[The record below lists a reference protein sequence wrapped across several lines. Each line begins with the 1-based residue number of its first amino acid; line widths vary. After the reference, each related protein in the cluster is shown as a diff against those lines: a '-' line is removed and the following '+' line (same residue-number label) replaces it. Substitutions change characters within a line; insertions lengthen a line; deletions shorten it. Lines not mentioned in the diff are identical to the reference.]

1 MHHSFSASR
10 HHGFSLVEIMV
21 GMAIG
26 LLGVLIIMQVSVV
39 FEGQKR
45 TTTTG
50 SDAQTNAV
58 TALYTV
64 DRDVRRAGYGLSLP
78 GALGCTIRQYYDGA
92 EIENLSLAPVVITSG
107 ADGGPDSIRI
117 LASSKGNWSIPSRIT
132 VDHPPQ
138 AANIFLNTNL
148 GIKEGDLL
156 IAYEPGKTC
165 TLMQTTKALPGTP
178 DSTVQIHHQSTSKW
192 NPPNGSIFPTEGYSV
207 GAMVL
212 NMGALINHT
221 YSLDASSNLMLTEL
235 DSTSNTD
242 TERAVAADIVSLQAE
257 YGFDTRAGL
266 QDDPRVDTWSATMI
280 DADASG
286 TVNDAGDIA
295 RVIAVRIAV
304 VARSPLMEKPNAD
317 GVCDITIAVA
327 AGGRSANTP
336 TWAGGAIDVSKNTDG
351 TANANWQCYRYKTFE
366 NVIPLRNLLWG
377 RT

>member
-1 MHHSFSASR
+1 MHHSFSTR
-10 HHGFSLVEIMV
+10 RNQGFSLVEIMV
-21 GMAIG
+21 GIAIG

-78 GALGCTIRQYYDGA
+78 GALGCTIRQYYGGV
-92 EIENLSLAPVVITSG
+92 ELPNLSLAPVVITSG
-107 ADGGPDSIRI
+107 ANGGPDSIRI

-138 AANIFLNTNL
+138 ATNIFLNTTL
-148 GIKEGDLL
+148 GIEVGDLL

-165 TLMQTTKALPGTP
+165 TLMQTTGIPNGN
-178 DSTVQIHHQSTSKW
+178 VQVHHQNTSAW
-192 NPPNGSIFPTEGYSV
+192 NPPGGANIFPASGYSV

-212 NMGALINHT
+212 NMGALIDHT
-221 YSLDASSNLMLTEL
+221 YSLDASSNLMLAEL
-235 DSTSNTD
+235 DSTSNTN
-242 TERAVAADIVSLQAE
+242 TTRAVISDIVNMQAE

-266 QDDPRVDTWSATMI
+266 QNDPRVDTWSATMI
-280 DADASG
+280 DADANG

-304 VARSPLMEKPNAD
+304 VARSPLMEKPNAN
-317 GVCDITIAVA
+317 GVCDITIAAA
-327 AGGRSANTP
+327 AGGRSANAP
-336 TWAGGAIDVSKNTDG
+336 TWAGGAIDVSKNADG